1 MKKLF
6 LLLGIMLIAVS
17 CEKDKINKDF
27 TDNQSL
33 QNLSG
38 TWVIVS
44 YEDFGKNSVIFKS
57 DVDSWNG
64 LDVKLTFT
72 ADSLY
77 GRNTTNT
84 VYGNFTIS
92 DRNIHIISYGG
103 TKIMQPE
110 WGSMF
115 SSVVYNLES
124 FKVNQSQL
132 RFFYNNGKNSITLDR
147 N

>member
-6 LLLGIMLIAVS
+6 FLMVIILTTVS
-17 CEKDKINKDF
+17 CEKDKFNKDF
-27 TDNQSL
+27 TDNQSI

-38 TWVIVS
+38 TWKIVS
-44 YEDFGKNSVIFKS
+44 YEDLDKNTEIFKS

-64 LDVKLTFT
+64 LDVILTFT
-72 ADSLY
+72 LDSLY

-84 VYGNFTIS
+84 VYGNFTIT
-92 DRNIHIISYGG
+92 DRNIHILTYGG

-110 WGSMF
+110 WGSLF

-124 FKVNQSQL
+124 FKVNQNQL
-132 RFFYNNGKNSITLDR
+132 RFFYNKGKNSITLDR